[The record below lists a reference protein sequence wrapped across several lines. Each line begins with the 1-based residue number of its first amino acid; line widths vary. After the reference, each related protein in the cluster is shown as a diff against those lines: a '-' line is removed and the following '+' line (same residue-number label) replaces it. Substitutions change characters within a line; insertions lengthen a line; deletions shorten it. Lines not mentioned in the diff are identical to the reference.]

1 MMAPQTNRGRE
12 WRAPRGRH
20 ANESQ
25 VGAAQPTE
33 PTRDGEVN
41 MDWSR
46 VQAAI
51 IRAFW
56 TFVFPMLGSLVVW
69 LTNEQNL
76 EAVGVDDAALAS
88 IIAAALYGL
97 KKLLWP
103 DTTI

>member
-1 MMAPQTNRGRE
+1 MARTTGT
-12 WRAPRGRH
+12 PR
-20 ANESQ
+20 NESQ